1 MDMHGD
7 QFMLG
12 LNYKGPGNE
21 YNANIGTITMNRPL
35 INIPR
40 NTQREENLGL
50 CNFQKYES

>member
-1 MDMHGD
+1 MHGD